1 MLGRRLT
8 WKVAPLYL
16 LVIGLCTVAIA
27 WFAGDALRDYDQR
40 LNQTTLTRHAQVI
53 APRIAQLLAE
63 DRAAEIPE
71 WCRQFTADN
80 GTYCTVLD
88 TDGRLLGNT
97 SHETEQALLFA
108 ERPEFEQALQGQTG
122 TDIRADAVDDQS
134 MMYVALPVK
143 RAGKLVAAVRIGAV
157 SNLSGAIVG
166 RFYGRVALIG
176 VVTALVAL
184 ALTVWVF
191 SRRVIRPLR
200 RLQIGA
206 QRFAAGDLG
215 HTLEAPAS
223 EEFVELTEV
232 LNTMAH
238 QLDDKIRT
246 ITSQSKERQAI
257 LASMIEGVFAVD
269 QEQRVISLNAAAAQL
284 LGVDIDTA
292 RGRDIM
298 EVVRNLE
305 LQKFVAR
312 TLESDK
318 PLEQTITL
326 RVDNAERICQVYGSQ
341 LRDVQ
346 QRGEG
351 AVIVL
356 HDQTRIRQLEQVRQE
371 FVANVSHELKTPIT
385 AIKVSVET
393 LLAERD
399 PEDDWPAWRFIHT
412 IERQADRLGAIIEDL
427 LTLARLEQEDR
438 EGEIALK
445 PGSIQMVVRAACETC
460 QADAAAKQIDIIYE
474 VDSELRTRINATL
487 VEQAVVNLLNNSIK
501 YSAPQ
506 TSVNVTAERRG
517 NEVVIEVTDQGP
529 GIEPE
534 YLPRLFERFYRTD
547 KARSRAMG
555 GTGLGLSIVKHVANA
570 HGGRVS
576 VVSVAAPDPNHG
588 STFGIHL
595 PGMFSDEAIESKA

>member
-1 MLGRRLT
+1 MLGRRLI

-16 LVIGLCTVAIA
+16 LVIGLCTAAIA
-27 WFAGDALRDYDQR
+27 WFAADALRAYDRQITESM
-40 LNQTTLTRHAQVI
+40 LNRHARLL
-53 APRIAQLLAE
+53 APRIAQRLADGRTVE
-63 DRAAEIPE
+63 LHEL
-71 WCRQFTADN
+71 CRQFTTATGVD
-80 GTYCTVLD
+80 CTILD
-88 TDGRLLGNT
+88 PDGHSLGNT
-97 SHETEQALLFA
+97 SHETGQTVAFA
-108 ERPEFEQALQGQTG
+108 QRPEFRRALSGQYGSDTRPS
-122 TDIRADAVDDQS
+122 TAHDEP
-134 MMYVALPVK
+134 MLYVAMPVEQDG
-143 RAGKLVAAVRIGAV
+143 RLVAAVRVSDV
-157 SNLSGAIVG
+157 SNLSGAMVR
-166 RFYGRVALIG
+166 RFYDRVAIIG
-176 VVTALVAL
+176 VVTALLAL
-184 ALTVWVF
+184 AVTVWVF
-191 SRRVIRPLR
+191 SRRVVQPLR
-200 RLQIGA
+200 RLQVGA
-206 QRFAAGDLG
+206 QRFAAGDLS
-215 HTLEAPAS
+215 HTLEAPDS
-223 EEFVELTEV
+223 EEFVDLTEV

-246 ITSQSKERQAI
+246 ITSQSQERQAI

-269 QEQRVISLNAAAAQL
+269 EEQRVISLNLAAARL
-284 LGVDIDTA
+284 LDVDINTA

-305 LQKFVAR
+305 LQKFVAS

-318 PLEQTITL
+318 PVEQTITL
-326 RVDNAERICQVYGSQ
+326 RVGNVERICQVYGSQ
-341 LRDVQ
+341 LRDVH

-356 HDQTRIRQLEQVRQE
+356 HDQTRLRQLEQVRQE

-427 LTLARLEQEDR
+427 LMLARLEQEDR
-438 EGEIALK
+438 EGEIELK
-445 PGSIQMVVRAACETC
+445 PGSIQMVIRSACETC
-460 QADAAAKQIDIIYE
+460 QADATAKQIEISHR
-474 VDSELRTRINATL
+474 VDPELYARINATL

-501 YSAPQ
+501 YSAPE
-506 TSVNVTAERRG
+506 TAVRVTADRQG
-517 NEVVIEVTDQGP
+517 DEVVIEVADEGQ

-534 YLPRLFERFYRTD
+534 FLPRLFERFYRTD

-576 VVSVAAPDPNHG
+576 VNSIAAPDPHHG
-588 STFGIHL
+588 STFRIHL
-595 PGMFSDEAIESKA
+595 PVSSPDLPEDDEE